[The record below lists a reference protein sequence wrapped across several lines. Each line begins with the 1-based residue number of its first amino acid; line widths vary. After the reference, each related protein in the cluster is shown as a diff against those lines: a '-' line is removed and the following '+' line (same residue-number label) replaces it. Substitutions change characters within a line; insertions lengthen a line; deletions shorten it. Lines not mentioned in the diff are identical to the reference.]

1 MIIVACPC
9 SQPGDVTQPHASP
22 AKLPNPEHAGAL
34 LDGARLDELAQHGF
48 GDTDVAADADEPDAP
63 LCYQAA
69 GNRGTVPSSS
79 AA

>member
-9 SQPGDVTQPHASP
+9 SQPGKVTQPHASP

-34 LDGARLDELAQHGF
+34 PVLDLGMIGLFPKD
-48 GDTDVAADADEPDAP
+48 
-63 LCYQAA
+63 
-69 GNRGTVPSSS
+69 S